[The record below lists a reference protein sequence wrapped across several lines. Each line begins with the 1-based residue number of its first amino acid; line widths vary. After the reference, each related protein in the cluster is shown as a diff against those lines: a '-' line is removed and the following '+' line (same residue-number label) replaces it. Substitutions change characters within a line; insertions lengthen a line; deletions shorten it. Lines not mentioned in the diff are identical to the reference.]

1 MKKKSTEYHFDSLA
15 ALLLFGVFA
24 VCVAMVLLI
33 GADAY
38 RRLVARDEAAHDRRT
53 CMQYV
58 ATRVRQAE
66 RPDRIS
72 VEEFGGVE
80 ALVLADSEGCVTRVY
95 YYDGHLMELYTNAEN
110 VLSPEAGEQVME
122 ACGLTFSLEDGLLT
136 VTMIDTEGEQS
147 TLRLSL
153 HSGEEGSV

>member
-1 MKKKSTEYHFDSLA
+1 MKKRTTEYHFAGLA

-24 VCVAMVLLI
+24 VCVAIVLLI

-38 RRLVARDEAAHDRRT
+38 RRLVARDETAHDRRT
-53 CMQYV
+53 CMQYI

-72 VEEFGGVE
+72 VEKFGDEE
-80 ALVLADSEGCVTRVY
+80 ALVIADSEGCVTRVY
-95 YYDGHLMELYTNAEN
+95 YYDGHLMELYTDAGNI
-110 VLSPEAGEQVME
+110 LSPESGEQIME
-122 ACGLTFSLEDGLLT
+122 VCGLTFSLEDGLLT
-136 VTMIDTEGEQS
+136 VTTIDTEGEQS

-153 HSGEEGSV
+153 HRGEEAGI

>member
-1 MKKKSTEYHFDSLA
+1 MKKRAREYHFGSLA

-24 VCVAMVLLI
+24 VCVALVLLT

-38 RRLVARDEAAHDRRT
+38 RRLVARDGMAHDRRT

-66 RPDRIS
+66 KPDWIS
-72 VEEFGGVE
+72 VEEFGGAQ
-80 ALVLADSEGCVTRVY
+80 ALVLADSFGCVTRVY
-95 YYDGHLMELYTNAEN
+95 YYDGHIMELYTDAEN
-110 VLSPEAGEQVME
+110 VLSPEAGEKVME

-147 TLRLSL
+147 TLRMSL
-153 HSGEEGSV
+153 HSGGEDSV